1 MHKKDPLGRGLS
13 AILQDV
19 EERGSSKLIPIDQI
33 VPNPEQPR
41 LTMREETIL
50 ELATSIQE
58 KGLLQ
63 PILLRR
69 KNSKYEIIAG
79 ERRYR
84 ASLKAGLKEIP
95 AIVKDVDD
103 REALE
108 IALTEN
114 LQREDLNPVEVAMV
128 YEKFLK
134 EFDYTQEDLA
144 KKIGI
149 DRSSISNFIRL
160 LKLPEWI
167 KDLMSD
173 GKLTQGHGR
182 VLTSLKSEK
191 EQKRFVDRV
200 LNEGISV
207 RELEREVKKKKAQRN
222 ASFSYVEETLREI
235 LKTKVNI
242 TYRKNKGKI
251 IIEFYSKEDLERIAS
266 LLSEKDK

>member
-1 MHKKDPLGRGLS
+1 MLKKDPLGRGLS
-13 AILQDV
+13 AILRDV
-19 EERGSSKLIPIDQI
+19 EERGSTRLIPIEQI
-33 VPNPEQPR
+33 IPNPDQPR
-41 LTMREETIL
+41 LTMREETID
-50 ELATSIQE
+50 ELATSIRE

-63 PILLRR
+63 PILLRK
-69 KNSKYEIIAG
+69 KNGKYEIIAG

-84 ASLKAGLKEIP
+84 ASLRAGLKEVP
-95 AIVKDVDD
+95 AIIKDVDD
-103 REALE
+103 KEALE
-108 IALTEN
+108 LALTEN
-114 LQREDLNPVEVAMV
+114 LQREDLNPVEVALV

-134 EFDYTQEDLA
+134 EFSYTQEDLA

-160 LKLPEWI
+160 LRLPEWI
-167 KDLMSD
+167 KDLMRD

-207 RELEREVKKKKAQRN
+207 RELEREVKKKRAQKHS
-222 ASFSYVEETLREI
+222 SFLHVEETLRGI

-251 IIEFYSKEDLERIAS
+251 IIEFYSKDDLDRIAAIF
-266 LLSEKDK
+266 SEKEE